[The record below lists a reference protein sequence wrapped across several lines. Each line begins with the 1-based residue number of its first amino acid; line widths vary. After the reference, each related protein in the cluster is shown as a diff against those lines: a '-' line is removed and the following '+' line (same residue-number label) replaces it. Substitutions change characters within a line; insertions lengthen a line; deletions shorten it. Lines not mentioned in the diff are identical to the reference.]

1 MKNREQIITDMCYT
15 MRHDYGL
22 EKDLGNGFIS
32 ELSAGM
38 TQTEREAL
46 WRQMAQ
52 VFDNNI
58 APVLENYT
66 KLVTG
71 EAVCLPISQDHA
83 RAMLRVADFYLKQ
96 SKTD

>member
-96 SKTD
+96 PKTD